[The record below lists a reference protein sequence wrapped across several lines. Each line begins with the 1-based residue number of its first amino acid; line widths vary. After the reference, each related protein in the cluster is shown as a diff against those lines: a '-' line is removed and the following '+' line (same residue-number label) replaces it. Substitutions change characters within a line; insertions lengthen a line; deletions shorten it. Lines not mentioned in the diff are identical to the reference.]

1 MFTGKRPDTEA
12 QTGVTFQDSSPCSVP
27 AEARGESQ
35 PAALTC
41 LISDR
46 DLTLLEKL
54 GDGSFGVVK
63 RGEWQAPSGRV
74 VREDTHTNTHT
85 LCTLLFVNYIKV
97 KK

>member
-1 MFTGKRPDTEA
+1 MFTGKRPET
-12 QTGVTFQDSSPCSVP
+12 
-27 AEARGESQ
+27 ESQ
-35 PAALTC
+35 ASATTVLRGPSPSPASGDQQAALTC

-74 VREDTHTNTHT
+74 VSGQEVGGFLT
-85 LCTLLFVNYIKV
+85 LFVFLHV
-97 KK
+97 GLSRQ